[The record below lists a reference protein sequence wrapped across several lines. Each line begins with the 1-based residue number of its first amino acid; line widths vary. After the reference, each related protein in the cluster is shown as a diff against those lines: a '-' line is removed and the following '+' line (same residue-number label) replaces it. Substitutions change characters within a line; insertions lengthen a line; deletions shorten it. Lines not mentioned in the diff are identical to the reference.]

1 MTWRQSTTPGQRI
14 LACLPYL
21 LPLLAVT
28 ARFSGPLLSQFP
40 FLQVFFIPLLPLLQ
54 IYKSFFFLPLII
66 FVVLIF
72 LVVRNTNIAH
82 FIRFNTMQAILL
94 DIGLI
99 LSSLL
104 VQFLIAPIGNKLLM
118 ETLANTIFLGVVA
131 AVVFSVVQS
140 LRGLYAEIPTISD
153 AAYLQVR

>member
-21 LPLLAVT
+21 LPLLEVT

-40 FLQVFFIPLLPLLQ
+40 FLQVFFIPILPLLQ
-54 IYKSFFFLPLII
+54 IYRGIPFAPLIA
-66 FVVLIF
+66 FVLLIF

-94 DIGLI
+94 DIALF

-104 VQFLIAPIGNKLLM
+104 VQFLIAPIGNQLLM

>member
-21 LPLLAVT
+21 LPLLEVT
-28 ARFSGPLLSQFP
+28 ARFSGPLLTQFP
-40 FLQVFFIPLLPLLQ
+40 FLKAFFIPLLPLLQ
-54 IYKSFFFLPLII
+54 IYGGIPFAPLIA
-66 FVVLIF
+66 FVLLIF

-94 DIGLI
+94 DIALF

-104 VQFLIAPIGNKLLM
+104 VQFLIAPIGNQLLM
-118 ETLANTIFLGVVA
+118 ETLQNTIFLGVVA

>member
-21 LPLLAVT
+21 LPLLEVT
-28 ARFSGPLLSQFP
+28 VRFSQPLLSQFP
-40 FLQVFFIPLLPLLQ
+40 FLSIFFVPLA
-54 IYKSFFFLPLII
+54 PLIQLYASVPFAPLI
-66 FVVLIF
+66 AFLLLIF

-94 DIGLI
+94 DIALF
-99 LSSLL
+99 LASLL
-104 VQFLIAPIGNKLLM
+104 VRFLIQPIGNQLLL

-131 AVVFSVVQS
+131 AVVFSIAQS